1 MANEEHLALLKQGV
15 DAWNHWKANNPG
27 IRPDLSFA
35 TGKGITIRG
44 AKLSGVDLSRANLS
58 RADLSQADLIGANLK
73 EANFNEAY
81 LSGADLIGA
90 DLSQADLSGADLIG
104 ANLIGTNLIGAK
116 LNGVDLSKA
125 NLSGTDLSRA
135 KLIGAKLSGTNLSGA
150 KLCDANLTGAHLK
163 QANLKGSNL
172 SGANL
177 SMANLT
183 DAYLQRTKVQN
194 TNFNQAILT
203 GACLENWHINSGTNL
218 DQVIC
223 EYVYL
228 QADQQERR
236 PRSGNFALGEFS
248 QLFQQALE
256 TFEMIFEY
264 GIDWQAFF
272 TSFQKLQ
279 FEHSSSELSIQAIEN
294 KHNGSC
300 VIRVN
305 IPPNANKLAIEIS
318 LKREYEHQLKIID
331 KKYRYQLQA
340 KYDQIAAYRQQSADL
355 TEIIKVMASRVIP
368 LENSEGMPN
377 ELLPEITDF
386 PQPVIQENSFFEMDE
401 KDEQKQFNQ
410 QKYSLEQKQT
420 LIDTATK
427 IQKLIQQLE
436 QTYPTHTPLEK
447 QIVVTEV
454 IKRIENNPNL
464 KSWVVGAMKEIS
476 IDALKEL
483 VNHPLVNVLM
493 AALEG
498 YQEVD

>member
-1 MANEEHLALLKQGV
+1 MANDEHLALLKQGV
-15 DAWNHWKANNPG
+15 DAWNDWKANNPG

-58 RADLSQADLIGANLK
+58 RADLSRADLIGANLK

-90 DLSQADLSGADLIG
+90 DLSEADLSGADLIG
-104 ANLIGTNLIGAK
+104 ANLIGTNLSGAK

-125 NLSGTDLSRA
+125 NLSGTDLSGA

-150 KLCDANLTGAHLK
+150 KLCDANLSGAHLK
-163 QANLKGSNL
+163 GANLKGSNL
-172 SGANL
+172 SRANL
-177 SMANLT
+177 CMANLT

-194 TNFNQAILT
+194 TNFNKAILT

-218 DQVIC
+218 DEVIC

-228 QADQQERR
+228 QADQKERR
-236 PRSGNFALGEFS
+236 PQNGNFALGEFT
-248 QLFQQALE
+248 QLFQKALE
-256 TFEMIFEY
+256 TVDMIFDY

-279 FEHSSSELSIQAIEN
+279 SERGNSELFIQAIEN
-294 KHNGSC
+294 RNNGSC

-305 IPPNANKLAIEIS
+305 IPPNANKLEIEVY

-331 KKYRYQLQA
+331 NKYRYQLQA
-340 KYDQIAAYRQQSADL
+340 KYEQIATYRQQSADL
-355 TEIIKVMASRVIP
+355 TEIIKVMASRAVP
-368 LENSEGMPN
+368 LENNEGVADEFIPGVT
-377 ELLPEITDF
+377 IF
-386 PQPVIQENSFFEMDE
+386 PQAIIPENSFLTITG
-401 KDEQKQFNQ
+401 KGNKTPPKQHN
-410 QKYSLEQKQT
+410 YSLEQKQT

-427 IQKLIQQLE
+427 IQKLLQQLE
-436 QTYPTHTPLEK
+436 QTYPTNTPLEK
-447 QIVVTEV
+447 QVVVTEV
-454 IKRIENNPNL
+454 IKRIESNPNL
-464 KSWVVGAMKEIS
+464 KSWVIGAMKGIS
-476 IDALKEL
+476 IEALKEL

-498 YQEVD
+498 YQDVD